1 MTDATEHKTW
11 SELSPVTQAAL
22 RCKEPVFW
30 AFLKESG
37 FTTRKIENEETAAGV
52 VRNVCEIT
60 SRSELAEPCIA
71 QAIWHDMDSLFQ
83 AWKARER

>member
-1 MTDATEHKTW
+1 MTDAAERKPW

-30 AFLKESG
+30 AFLRENG
-37 FTTRKIENEETAAGV
+37 YTTEPIDDEERAAAV

-60 SRSELAEPCIA
+60 SRRELAEPCIA
-71 QAIWHDMDSLFQ
+71 QAIWHDMDSKFQ
-83 AWKARER
+83 MWKAMQ

>member
-1 MTDATEHKTW
+1 MTDAAEHKAW

-30 AFLKESG
+30 AFLRESG
-37 FTTRKIENEETAAGV
+37 FTTRKIENEETAAEV
-52 VRNVCEIT
+52 VRSVCEIQ
-60 SRSELAEPCIA
+60 SRRDLAEPSIA
-71 QAIWHDMDSLFQ
+71 QAIWHDIDTLFQ

>member
-1 MTDATEHKTW
+1 MTDAPERKPW

-30 AFLKESG
+30 AFLRENYTIRNIES
-37 FTTRKIENEETAAGV
+37 EEAAADV
-52 VRNVCEIT
+52 VRNICEVG
-60 SRSELAEPCIA
+60 SRRELAA
-71 QAIWHDMDSLFQ
+71 ASLSQAYWYDMDNLFQ

>member
-1 MTDATEHKTW
+1 MTDATDHKTW

-30 AFLKESG
+30 AFLRENYTIRNIES
-37 FTTRKIENEETAAGV
+37 EEAAADV
-52 VRNVCEIT
+52 VRTICEVG
-60 SRSELAEPCIA
+60 SRRELAA
-71 QAIWHDMDSLFQ
+71 ASLSQAYWYDMDNLFQ